1 MHKTLGRM
9 DINTRKFFEWMLKK
23 ERYNVAP
30 ESASKT
36 NKLARCHY
44 HKSSS
49 KRLAALEIKPLFYD
63 VCKDIRF
70 IFQCTK
76 YTFLV
81 LKINC
86 TTHFLLDGLFAWQPS
101 QPHYLLNDEKEAEL
115 SLPLGE
121 VRNRSFPPFLPSS
134 LRDLENKK
142 EQRPSWM
149 PADFLAKLCCVPPT
163 NPIYETPIYLY
174 HCTSNIS
181 QCLKHTKPNRG
192 FPLLWYRPL
201 LRLLRPTI

>member
-1 MHKTLGRM
+1 
-9 DINTRKFFEWMLKK
+9 MLKK

-81 LKINC
+81 LFFPQPPFYNLCRCVNVRISRACVASLKEPILQLQIYFGSSKR
-86 TTHFLLDGLFAWQPS
+86 FLANRIKG
-101 QPHYLLNDEKEAEL
+101 
-115 SLPLGE
+115 
-121 VRNRSFPPFLPSS
+121 RRSFS
-134 LRDLENKK
+134 LNTRTVQRCMNDLK
-142 EQRPSWM
+142 
-149 PADFLAKLCCVPPT
+149 
-163 NPIYETPIYLY
+163 
-174 HCTSNIS
+174 
-181 QCLKHTKPNRG
+181 
-192 FPLLWYRPL
+192 
-201 LRLLRPTI
+201 